1 MFCFAAA
8 YDPVIILLAKL
19 CYEML
24 DDCTAAIELI
34 NLLTKLTDE
43 IHVFTF
49 RTVLLSTTDSYFL
62 IGWSRAVVVAVL
74 SGERRSVFASWKRAE
89 STAMTTTL
97 TTTT

>member
-1 MFCFAAA
+1 
-8 YDPVIILLAKL
+8 
-19 CYEML
+19 ML
-24 DDCTAAIELI
+24 YDCTAAIELI

-43 IHVFTF
+43 IFTF

-62 IGWSRAVVVAVL
+62 LDWSRGVVVAVL

-97 TTTT
+97 TTIT